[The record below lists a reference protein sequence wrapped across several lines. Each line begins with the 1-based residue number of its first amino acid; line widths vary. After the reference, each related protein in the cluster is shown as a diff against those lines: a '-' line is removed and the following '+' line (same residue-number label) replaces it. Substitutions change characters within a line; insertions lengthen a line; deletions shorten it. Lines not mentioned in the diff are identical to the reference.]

1 MLSRDTGHEQAA
13 LHHSRMSAPTSRPKG
28 VLAATAA
35 LNISPVARWH
45 KQCSSLIL
53 GDWVPL
59 PQPGG
64 PAHVEI
70 QAQAAHGYVSTPSK
84 GDSGHDAKYP
94 QDQRITDEDN
104 MLLGLCCT
112 VDASLYF
119 FNEFSCWDIF

>member
-1 MLSRDTGHEQAA
+1 MSR
-13 LHHSRMSAPTSRPKG
+13 LHFHHPRMSAPTSRPKG

-64 PAHVEI
+64 PAHVKI
-70 QAQAAHGYVSTPSK
+70 QAQDAHGYVWAPSK
-84 GDSGHDAKYP
+84 GNTGHDADYH
-94 QDQRITDEDN
+94 QEQRVTDEDY

-112 VDASLYF
+112 VDPSLYF
-119 FNEFSCWDIF
+119 FDEFLCWNIFQMGHDA